1 MPTTITNGRTR
12 VRTRR
17 LHSSWRIVASAFT
30 QGASRT
36 RSWSSTGCSAS
47 RSRRFRLALVCQ
59 ASLHSGCSTGDGHSC
74 MPMCGAGHR
83 AARDGSGACYL
94 QAPGLPPGA
103 TLPEPTAPVALC
115 CRALLEKCC
124 RALLEKAGWCDSQEP
139 LADDCARHGRLSCAA
154 APSPAFRCA
163 TSLPRCLTTISLVP
177 FSHLAPL
184 SCEALQLVLVDFFS
198 DGLLKPD

>member
-1 MPTTITNGRTR
+1 MTPTTITNGRTR

-17 LHSSWRIVASAFT
+17 LNSSWRIVASAFT

-36 RSWSSTGCSAS
+36 RSLSSTGCSAS

-74 MPMCGAGHR
+74 MPMCRAGHR
-83 AARDGSGACYL
+83 AARDGSGTCYL
-94 QAPGLPPGA
+94 QAAGLLAGA
-103 TLPEPTAPVALC
+103 MHPEPTAPVAL
-115 CRALLEKCC
+115 CC

-163 TSLPRCLTTISLVP
+163 TSPPRCPTTISLVP
-177 FSHLAPL
+177 FSHIAPL